1 MQIYES
7 KMFPAQLPVIVEDEL
22 FLYPFMITP
31 LFLSDE
37 ENIEALNLALES
49 QSPILVVP
57 TKAQN
62 EGAREFDSIYDAGVI
77 GTVMRRVP
85 LPDGRVKIL
94 FQGTSKGRIVSK
106 VSSKPL
112 QAVVDV
118 LHEKRPE
125 NTKSDALLTVLREKV
140 RDLAALSHFFPPDL
154 LKTIEESAEP
164 SRVCD
169 LILSSLRLKKKTAYE
184 FFIEENLEQ
193 KLLKLIDYVI
203 EEIEANKLQREIK
216 NKVHSRIDK
225 VNKEYFLKEQLK
237 QIQQELGSDTSRE
250 EEIEGYRKKLEAK
263 KKFMGEDAYKE
274 IKKQIDKLSRMH
286 PDSADANT
294 TQSYLDW
301 VVEVP
306 FENLAN
312 KKLSVQ
318 EVAKQLNADHYGLE
332 RPKDRIEE
340 YFALRELLQLRGV
353 AGKVNNGA
361 ILCFAGPPGVGKTS
375 LANSIAKALKRELVR
390 VALGGLED
398 VNELRGHRRTY
409 IGAMPGRIVQ
419 GLIEAK
425 QMNPVVVLDEIDK
438 VGRSFRGDPT
448 AVLLEILDPEQN
460 NKFRDYY
467 LNFNIDLSK
476 VVFVA
481 TANDVSTIPPALR
494 DRMEFIEL
502 SSYTPQEKFEIA
514 KKYLIPQE
522 LKKHGLKPSEVTL
535 GKDVLSLIISD
546 YTRESGVRNLR
557 RRLADIFR
565 KAAKRLLE
573 GEAQKITVTTKN
585 LNEFLEKKVFEIEH
599 ADKKPQIGQVNGLAW
614 TSVGGDVLK
623 IEAIRIQGKGGLQI
637 TGSLGDVMKE
647 SAYIAFSLVKVLI
660 DAKKIKVPAKIIPSL
675 PDDVK
680 DGVKKEP
687 SPSEVYRRY
696 DLHIHV
702 PEGATP
708 KDGPSAGITMVTAI
722 ASILTD
728 TKVRS
733 DVAMT
738 GEITLSGRVL
748 PIGGLKEK
756 LIAAHKAGIK
766 TALIPRKNYERD
778 LGDIPQDVKKDM
790 QIVPVDVIEDV
801 LKNAFVAK

>member
-250 EEIEGYRKKLEAK
+250 EEIEEYRKKLEAK

-425 QMNPVVVLDEIDK
+425 QMNPVIVLDEIDK

-481 TANDVSTIPPALR
+481 TANDVSAIPPALR

-573 GEAQKITVTTKN
+573 GEAQKITVTSKN

-680 DGVKKEP
+680 DGMKKEP
-687 SPSEVYRRY
+687 SASEVYRRY

-708 KDGPSAGITMVTAI
+708 KYGPSAGITMVTAI

-778 LGDIPQDVKKDM
+778 LGDIPQDVKRDM
-790 QIVPVDVIEDV
+790 QIIPMDVIEDV

>member
-1 MQIYES
+1 MQINES
-7 KMFPAQLPVIVEDEL
+7 KAFPAELPIIVEDEL

-31 LFLSDE
+31 LFLNDDE
-37 ENIEALNLALES
+37 NLAALNLAIENQS
-49 QSPILVVP
+49 QILVAP
-57 TKAQN
+57 TKPQN
-62 EGAREFDSIYDAGVI
+62 EGMRDFEGIYDAGVI
-77 GTVMRRVP
+77 GTIMRKVP

-94 FQGTSKGRIVSK
+94 FQGSSKGRIINKIGV
-106 VSSKPL
+106 KPL
-112 QAVVDV
+112 RAIVEVV
-118 LHEKRPE
+118 HEKHP
-125 NTKSDALLTVLREKV
+125 TAVKSDALVTVLREKV

-154 LKTIEESAEP
+154 LKTIEESVEVN
-164 SRVCD
+164 RVCD
-169 LILSSLRLKKKTAYE
+169 LVLSSLRLKKQIAYE
-184 FFIEENLEQ
+184 FFTEENLEQ
-193 KLLKLIDYVI
+193 KLLKLIDYII

-237 QIQQELGSDTSRE
+237 QIQQELGTDTTRE
-250 EEIEGYRKKLEAK
+250 NEIEEYRKKLEKK
-263 KKFMGEDAYKE
+263 KKFMADDAYKE

-294 TQSYLDW
+294 IQSYLDW
-301 VVEVP
+301 VIEVP
-306 FENLAN
+306 FENIAN
-312 KKLSVQ
+312 KKLSVA
-318 EVAKQLNADHYGLE
+318 EVSRHLNTDHYGLV
-332 RPKDRIEE
+332 RPKERIEE
-340 YFALRELLQLRGV
+340 YFSLRELLELRGI
-353 AGKVNNGA
+353 ADKVNNGA

-481 TANDVSTIPPALR
+481 TANDVGSIPPALR
-494 DRMEFIEL
+494 DRMEFIQL

-514 KKYLIPQE
+514 RKYLIPQE
-522 LKKHGLKPSEVTL
+522 LKKHGLKSSEVSF
-535 GKDVLSLIISD
+535 GKDVLNLIISD

-557 RRLADIFR
+557 RRIADIFR
-565 KAAKRLLE
+565 KVAKKLLSDMSI
-573 GEAQKITVTTKN
+573 KKVNITTKN
-585 LNEFLEKKVFEIEH
+585 LSEFLEKKVYEIEP
-599 ADKKPQIGQVNGLAW
+599 ADKIDQVGQVNGLAW

-623 IEAIRIQGKGGLQI
+623 IEAIRIQGKGSMQI

-660 DAKKIKVPAKIIPSL
+660 DNKKIKVPTKIIPVFA
-675 PDDVK
+675 DD
-680 DGVKKEP
+680 KKKVEP
-687 SPSEVYRRY
+687 SDVYRRF

-728 TKVRS
+728 TKVRA

-766 TALIPRKNYERD
+766 TALIPRKNYDRD
-778 LGDIPQDVKKDM
+778 LNEIPEDVKRDVK
-790 QIVPVDVIEDV
+790 ILAVDTIEDV
-801 LKNAFVAK
+801 LKNALVLK

>member
-94 FQGTSKGRIVSK
+94 FQGTSKGRIVSR

-250 EEIEGYRKKLEAK
+250 EEIEEYRKKLEAK

-274 IKKQIDKLSRMH
+274 IKKQIDKLARMH

-301 VVEVP
+301 IVEVP

-481 TANDVSTIPPALR
+481 TANDVSAIPPALR

-573 GEAQKITVTTKN
+573 GEVQKITVTTKN

-687 SPSEVYRRY
+687 SASEVYRRY

-790 QIVPVDVIEDV
+790 QIIPVDVIEDV
-801 LKNAFVAK
+801 LKNAFVTK